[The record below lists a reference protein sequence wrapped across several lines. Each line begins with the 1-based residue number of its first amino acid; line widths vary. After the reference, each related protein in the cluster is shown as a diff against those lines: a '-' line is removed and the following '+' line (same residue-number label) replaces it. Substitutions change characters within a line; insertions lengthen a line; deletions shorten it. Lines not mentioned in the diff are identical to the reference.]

1 MSKESLDTCPKAGNI
16 SGKDTISSKEELASR
31 KGGKSC
37 SFVGGEVTWD
47 GPKEPRVTKETGAH
61 EPTAE
66 TGTFADPSVLVS
78 CEALQARG

>member
-61 EPTAE
+61 EPMAE